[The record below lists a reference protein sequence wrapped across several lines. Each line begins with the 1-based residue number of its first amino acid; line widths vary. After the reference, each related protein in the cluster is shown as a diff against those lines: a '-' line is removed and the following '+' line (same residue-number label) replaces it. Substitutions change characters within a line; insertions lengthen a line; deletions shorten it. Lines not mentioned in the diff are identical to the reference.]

1 MYERALYILIS
12 SLTFMRVISF
22 LKGMEHLGALVLI
35 IVRVMR
41 RDLCTF
47 LAVYLVFFFAV
58 AQVH

>member
-1 MYERALYILIS
+1 
-12 SLTFMRVISF
+12 MRVISF